1 MSQNKQHPTQEQ
13 LTQFVDSQLNLRKE
27 RTTPLSEMEK
37 ELIEKIKTAKTLEE
51 VMDLI
56 KQAPEI

>member
-1 MSQNKQHPTQEQ
+1 MSQNKQKPTQEQ

-27 RTTPLSEMEK
+27 RTTPISEMEK

>member
-1 MSQNKQHPTQEQ
+1 MSQNKQKPTQEQ

-56 KQAPEI
+56 KQAPDV

>member
-1 MSQNKQHPTQEQ
+1 MSQNKQKPSQEQ

-27 RTTPLSEMEK
+27 RTTPISEMEK

>member
-1 MSQNKQHPTQEQ
+1 MSQDKQKPTQEQ

-27 RTTPLSEMEK
+27 RTTPISEMEK